1 MEDRDLMEKE
11 LLLIKG
17 VCDLYLHATLEA
29 TTAEVHC
36 AFKEALNESINIQN
50 KLYNLMVEKGWYQT
64 RNRNVP
70 HLLESSRTV
79 YGCRF
84 IKLLVNTRDCCYV
97 NDGTPANTFPCS
109 PCPHL

>member
-64 RNRNVP
+64 ETAEQNK
-70 HLLESSRTV
+70 
-79 YGCRF
+79 
-84 IKLLVNTRDCCYV
+84 INTAKQ
-97 NDGTPANTFPCS
+97 NFQNKQ
-109 PCPHL
+109 